1 MDSWINGSLRP
12 KTRPLK
18 KNKHPKCVELRFREM
33 GSGKIFRGNVRFGES
48 RVLFHLARYLL
59 IQVVLCDRP
68 NFFGEVK

>member
-18 KNKHPKCVELRFREM
+18 KKTPKMCRTEVPGN
-33 GSGKIFRGNVRFGES
+33 GSGKIFRGNVRFGEN